1 MTPSYS
7 ALAITAV
14 CALGALGTFS
24 AYAQVHRCTDA
35 SGKMAYSDLPCPANQ
50 AAKTLESQ
58 RSQGEVE
65 ANKVGA
71 LRSAESTTQPP
82 QGGGVR
88 GAQPQ
93 RNDAPLAVAQSGARA
108 AVSESPACRAAQKE
122 LEFVTS
128 IRTIGQDEKR
138 MRANAAIA
146 QVNASCGTNTPLMQE
161 PPTVVPPQA
170 VTITHCDTGFC
181 YDTAGAL
188 YKRTGPASIIG
199 PTGRSCTL
207 AKGAGDCP

>member
-1 MTPSYS
+1 MTPPFL
-7 ALAITAV
+7 ALAIAAA
-14 CALGALGTFS
+14 CALGASS

-50 AAKTLESQ
+50 AGKTLERQ
-58 RSQGEVE
+58 RGQADVE
-65 ANKVGA
+65 PNRVRAA
-71 LRSAESTTQPP
+71 HPAEITIQPP
-82 QGGGVR
+82 QESGTR
-88 GAQPQ
+88 GTQPQ
-93 RNDAPLAVAQSGARA
+93 RDEAPLTVAQSGPRTA
-108 AVSESPACRAAQKE
+108 ASDSPACRAAQKE

-161 PPTVVPPQA
+161 PPTVVAPQA

-188 YKRTGPASIIG
+188 YKRSGPSSIIG
-199 PTGRSCTL
+199 PTGRSCAL
-207 AKGAGDCP
+207 KNGAWDCQ